1 MLILGS
7 SLLIVVITLFKGFK
21 VDENPLFILFES
33 VLNFLILVDF
43 LFRVKL
49 VGIRKYFSGAGNS
62 TSRVWNWLDAF
73 VVVTSVLMFI
83 VILFSHSIKERG
95 TGDNYLRQASEI
107 TLLVVW
113 ALFQTIRVI
122 FIAKRQR
129 LAQQSAKTLIDFTHN
144 IINVETEVPHNES
157 RQTGRPSL
165 AKASDEVIVFD
176 LKSMEQN
183 LRGPSGNSK
192 IVGKE
197 GTHFKNRRRLGASH
211 IMNSESGVH
220 PLPSQEGMTDT
231 IEMHDMSA
239 REQQDN
245 NGKKQPQQQ

>member
-1 MLILGS
+1 MLILGT

-49 VGIRKYFSGAGNS
+49 VGIRKYFISGAAGNS
-62 TSRVWNWLDAF
+62 ATSRFWNWLDAF

-83 VILFSHSIKERG
+83 AILFSHSIKERG

-107 TLLVVW
+107 ALLVIW
-113 ALFQTIRVI
+113 ALFQTVRVI

-144 IINVETEVPHNES
+144 IINLETEVPHNE
-157 RQTGRPSL
+157 
-165 AKASDEVIVFD
+165 
-176 LKSMEQN
+176 
-183 LRGPSGNSK
+183 
-192 IVGKE
+192 
-197 GTHFKNRRRLGASH
+197 
-211 IMNSESGVH
+211 
-220 PLPSQEGMTDT
+220 
-231 IEMHDMSA
+231 A
-239 REQQDN
+239 R
-245 NGKKQPQQQ
+245 

>member
-1 MLILGS
+1 VLILGS

-107 TLLVVW
+107 ALLVVW

-183 LRGPSGNSK
+183 LRGPLGNSK

>member
-107 TLLVVW
+107 ALLVVW

-183 LRGPSGNSK
+183 LRGPLGNSK

>member
-1 MLILGS
+1 M
-7 SLLIVVITLFKGFK
+7 
-21 VDENPLFILFES
+21 
-33 VLNFLILVDF
+33 
-43 LFRVKL
+43 
-49 VGIRKYFSGAGNS
+49 
-62 TSRVWNWLDAF
+62 
-73 VVVTSVLMFI
+73 
-83 VILFSHSIKERG
+83 
-95 TGDNYLRQASEI
+95 
-107 TLLVVW
+107 
-113 ALFQTIRVI
+113 
-122 FIAKRQR
+122 
-129 LAQQSAKTLIDFTHN
+129 AQQSAKTLIDFTHN

-197 GTHFKNRRRLGASH
+197 GTHFKNRRRLGVSH

-220 PLPSQEGMTDT
+220 PLPSQEGMTET

-245 NGKKQPQQQ
+245 NGKKQPQQQQPHRIINVPLDDDDDEDMI

>member
-1 MLILGS
+1 VLILGA
-7 SLLIVVITLFKGFK
+7 SLLIVIITLFKGFK

-49 VGIRKYFSGAGNS
+49 VGVRKYFSGAGNS

-95 TGDNYLRQASEI
+95 NGDNYLRQASEI
-107 TLLVVW
+107 ALLVVW
-113 ALFQTIRVI
+113 ALFQTVRVI

-144 IINVETEVPHNES
+144 IINVETEVPAHNES

-176 LKSMEQN
+176 LKAMDQN
-183 LRGPSGNSK
+183 LRGPTGNSK

-197 GTHFKNRRRLGASH
+197 GTHFKSRRRLGVSH
-211 IMNSESGVH
+211 LMNSESGAH

-239 REQQDN
+239 RE
-245 NGKKQPQQQ
+245 